1 MTDDVAQREELRVT
15 VFDSVGE
22 TLEQVDMEGE
32 GEDETL
38 LLVVVEEERHKVTV
52 LEVVDV

>member
-15 VFDSVGE
+15 VFDLVGE
-22 TLEQVDMEGE
+22 TLEQVDMIGE